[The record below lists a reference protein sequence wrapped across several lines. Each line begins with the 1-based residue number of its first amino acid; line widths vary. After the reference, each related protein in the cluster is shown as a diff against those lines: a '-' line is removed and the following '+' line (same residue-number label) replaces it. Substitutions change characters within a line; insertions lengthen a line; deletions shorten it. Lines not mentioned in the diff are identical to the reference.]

1 MGSKPT
7 KGESLCSSEE
17 EHVRIYSQSFSWGSR
32 VVKGAGLKIPCISFV
47 GSNPTFS
54 IYSLKLLK
62 YALQQ
67 LKNHL
72 TFYQTAPVQFG
83 GRRKP
88 SLVAEKIIV
97 AYDLLR

>member
-47 GSNPTFS
+47 GSNPTS
-54 IYSLKLLK
+54 STYSLKLLK

-67 LKNHL
+67 LK
-72 TFYQTAPVQFG
+72 
-83 GRRKP
+83 
-88 SLVAEKIIV
+88 KIIELLSNGPRSIRGEAKTFLGGGKNNA